1 MFIFIFFFKFSFL
14 KKIANKYKFYSIII
28 IIIRMNIIN
37 EHSKENNKKISK
49 KIIKKICKKI
59 IEFKIN
65 N

>member
-14 KKIANKYKFYSIII
+14 RKIANKYKFYSIII

-49 KIIKKICKKI
+49 KMIKK
-59 IEFKIN
+59 N
-65 N
+65 M

>member
-1 MFIFIFFFKFSFL
+1 M
-14 KKIANKYKFYSIII
+14 ANKYKFYSIII

-37 EHSKENNKKISK
+37 EHSKETEHSKKISK
-49 KIIKKICKKI
+49 KMIKKICKKI